1 MSRHR
6 TFLDKQHYT
15 FYYSNHRNE
24 KLYELSFLS
33 VYSQILG
40 HIFHDFETASKSIWF
55 GRFYTVLF
63 SPENKSRD
71 GIALHSVQN
80 SPF

>member
-40 HIFHDFETASKSIWF
+40 HIFMTSKPRQNRYGLEDFTRYCFRQKIKGAM
-55 GRFYTVLF
+55 
-63 SPENKSRD
+63 
-71 GIALHSVQN
+71 A
-80 SPF
+80 